1 MSKHS
6 EMIRELKREKDLH
19 ASEKEELLI
28 KIEDLEKSV
37 QLYKE
42 QIGKLKGQFKDKD
55 KAINDLKR
63 TNDEIVRKLIYI
75 DS

>member
-75 DS
+75 